1 MAVDV
6 RAFLKATLDQANTE
20 SWALQESGYVPSE
33 RSTGLSGLIDSVQS
47 GISSGTAGLMG
58 SLAAYSA
65 GNDWDWLENNATW
78 AGRGLQR
85 IAKANE
91 YRGGEGGF
99 WDVANGVAQTIGTSA
114 PSLVAGLAARA
125 GTAAA
130 GAAIGSAFGGVGAI
144 PGAIAG
150 FAVGTAADAG
160 ANDLIN
166 SGQMYFD
173 SLDKGLSKEQA
184 LANYN
189 QALTDNIP
197 SSLLGAVGDQVS
209 MGFVKAGGKVLG
221 AFANGGGK
229 VAASQAAKA
238 GVNVAIGSALE
249 GYQEAWEDK
258 IANNILEPGSMD
270 NVSMM
275 DPTTWTDEMW
285 DDAKMA
291 ALSSGILGGAAHGI
305 RAMAN
310 RGNNSATPTIEESI
324 QPEVETTTPTVSDV
338 VETPSVNS
346 VSITDTPVDLTS
358 DVMDVNLGSVE
369 PEVLAP
375 KEMNDFAPIL
385 DAMNSR
391 FEKNGYS
398 PEDITAKNEAVEMTA
413 QQISDLWDNSD
424 SAKDVTKVKRD
435 AFVSDFENAGLTKP
449 EATEASRKLH
459 KLLLDKQANTGTK
472 PVFDGSSL
480 VEKADSLGVN
490 LTEAERNDLLG
501 ENPTPSNVREIDER
515 LTKAAY
521 EENQN
526 RYKRH
531 LQEQELANR
540 TDYSNRYQ
548 NNESFGGNYFN
559 ARFPENRAE
568 ETSYRFSKAMAE
580 RKKDME
586 AGKPNSKTN
595 QLIPYLNRNGI
606 TTKEYSKQ
614 EISDINAY
622 AKTIDKAKQQV
633 DNGAE
638 ISGGLQRVARDTASI
653 QNMDRQTTKIL
664 SQFDEASKPK
674 ETIEKATMLA
684 KALANVQKKTGL
696 DISKTKAYKAIR
708 ALKDKTAYNIIKPNK
723 VKAAQ
728 LINNQTVQSTVSDK
742 IKDVQA
748 QAKPT
753 NVNQNV
759 KPVTASNIDEDEITG
774 YEDFNSAIP
783 KIDSIEGLKRSL
795 RASDSVVEV
804 SPEEN
809 TTQINEAVKED
820 LKRES
825 VEEEKKK
832 RSYSLK
838 DKHNIVYDFVDGH
851 ITATEAKTHLTTLM
865 NDNRTSKKDIRY
877 LKKLQSY
884 IDRNINK
891 ENDTYKSR
899 SGVGLDKMETKINEM
914 ITRLKGDI
922 DTGKVTQKQYDDTV
936 KSIERAIDTFYSTYP
951 KTLDTHYFEIP
962 EKHKMNQEALAEAAL
977 RGEVEIPSYVKNAII
992 KTPSKI
998 DELTLRWMNKELNRN
1013 DTAFRLGVRNKI
1025 IYRVLSSE
1033 YSKVMEVGPENMMV
1047 THPRDIQGLAYAI
1060 AGSFPNNS
1068 MPGNGAYAQK
1078 NRHKAM
1084 FPDNPQALR
1093 SVANSDKAGMLTF
1106 ARKYFAGKFNPEKTE
1121 IVEKFNSQ
1129 KEEKKKE
1136 TSPFTISSVKVTEAG
1151 SDEVHVTI
1159 KYTPSKELTDQF
1171 IKDNIDSLVGQ
1182 KLEDAFLDAEPE
1194 NMTVTSVGNGTIEIT
1209 TIPSLSYKEFGDKY
1223 SSGDNKGNMYDKD
1236 VRDARDISLEIAVN
1250 AANGEA
1256 VAFGNDNLNYKDV
1269 QTKLDKVFGKG
1280 KYNVVS
1286 DSDGNNYIK
1295 PADKQLT
1302 DDMKDNA
1309 MFFQY
1314 GKDEQ
1319 SKSTGKA
1326 DKEEVA
1332 VAKDVVEKNDGELK
1346 LSNEFSRNI
1355 ANSIKHFMGDYAGT
1369 VFNYLK
1375 KAKHLR
1381 IRRVSDSNK
1390 NYNGLSLLNHGIIE
1404 MNEKV
1409 LTDTS
1414 SMPLHELVHDAVYS
1428 ITNGGEV
1435 KNGKQLHTWLSDVID
1450 QAKEEIEHGI
1460 STEVRLAGGTGSA
1473 VYGRDGDVVQRLRM
1487 SSGGTGGIHVP
1498 NDGHVVSSDGAGQ
1511 SHESD
1516 RGSSSGVQTNESGKV
1531 GLRTD
1536 GELAETSKLD
1546 GRNENAAGNTQLEER
1561 ESSVLGRIL
1570 RRSNRRWEN
1579 AKNLVEKTTKD
1590 NAERKFE
1597 DIQDSINDL
1606 LNDHEMYHTEKA
1618 HAILANLW
1626 AAREIDKK
1634 LGFKKNSKDKL
1645 YTRLTE
1651 NPPTPE
1657 SNKKFSTI
1665 FQEAVAYA
1673 SHTIAKPAKVAKL
1686 FDLAQQSEHL
1696 RWRSGRDPKM
1706 VLTRRVNA
1714 NRIFK
1719 LFSPEGLPKSSAA
1732 LTYLSGNDTALGP
1745 EATDGISN
1753 AKHSV
1758 VFFKNDVLD
1767 RREHNKGDADIMSAT
1782 DRTAAIKLKA
1792 KETEAM
1798 KSGKPF
1804 NKEEALKDILR
1815 EHNGRAGTMGGSKD
1829 TVNLLVAVASSSP
1842 KTTEEFK
1849 AAVQNNYLGTDNS
1862 KNILKYYVKLHRM
1875 FGTPQ
1880 ERDKI
1885 KGLSDAKAARIINK
1899 TLSSNGEDKIQIKPV
1914 FGEGIRGAVFSS
1926 LEHIAN
1932 TGNREFKDVFESHY
1946 GKEMPVGAGKLINKL
1961 YDQIASHKRPYG
1973 EVKFVDNLTV
1983 DDVAAIFL
1991 DKESDKSLTDEIIT
2005 KIKGLGKAH
2014 GIPVVIGQ
2022 RHGGEYS
2029 WAIKR
2034 KIADTDEA
2042 LFQIGKEDPVRDI
2055 KETATKMVEGA
2066 KEVLKMK
2073 RDDNIEVKTR
2083 AMKPGN
2089 IASAWVKKL
2098 FSSPTK
2104 LLKKY
2109 ISDATPMIRW
2119 AEQAEVEKDKLR
2131 RKYVKRWENIYN
2143 KLSDTDKNKF
2153 FQVLKDMTDLGR
2165 EYMQT
2170 IRVDYKG
2177 RDVFINISEKDTF
2190 FESPELDEAQ
2200 KTYTDIK
2207 DSGKNAYMDFKDGM
2221 FRVFGSDNEIRPY
2234 SSFEAASKIAKAQT
2248 DAIMKAKGYSNAV
2261 VKAYSDYRNLMTSIY
2276 KDSMDA
2282 WHKTGE
2288 DPDTKPRYLYAY
2300 TPMLH
2305 SRYGVYIVTEH
2316 VNDDGRVY
2324 NQYDKVASFH
2334 NIPDAK
2340 RWSRGLKVKGN
2351 QRIDVIQ
2358 HGSRFDDTTS
2368 VADLYDGYSY
2378 DEKYDDVIEQYE
2390 TNESR
2395 EARFNRLS
2403 NSYTELKKFLE
2414 NDITNGKRL
2423 SAEELIKM
2431 LNDTEKLKEL
2441 KVDKKALAREIGDAN
2456 LKELFK
2462 QKQAINKDDLIKHL
2476 LIGYGNHLKD
2486 KYNNK
2491 RTGAKGANPDMYDN
2505 IVNYMYYKAKQI
2517 PNQKFYHKA
2526 TSLYRDITGNDYK
2539 TQFGRNGRGAEND
2552 SQEVLNRF
2560 ISSVVGVPNDFDN
2573 KLNEAF
2579 NETGIGKFFKEHYG
2593 DTFITDL
2600 MNRGMEATTIAKLG
2614 LLRPTAAIAQMGTL
2628 LNVYTKTGWNENF
2641 LNALKDATMVGG
2653 ANVSMSEK
2661 KMFNEIGLDL
2671 ENTSME
2677 TQTLSNRKSLYN
2689 LKIGKVRVGKL
2700 LEMSMAPFNAAD
2712 KYTRRVA
2719 ALAAFR
2725 KAIKEG
2731 KSYDEAVMEASDFV
2745 RNTNFDYSDKD
2756 ASKLFTSA
2764 GTLGKMILQFKK
2776 YPVKEMEFMM
2786 DLFSKDERTEAERRR
2801 EITRFLASYT
2811 VAAGIMGLPML
2822 AVGDELA
2829 ELLFGKTITGTA
2841 KDAMFSWAG
2850 KDPVKNN
2857 IAQFLAYGALA
2868 PTMGVDFSRNIGLG
2882 DIVPTSDLAGPTL
2895 TTIGKM
2901 ISSIRE
2907 QKSMDDVVL
2916 AVAHDLSPA
2925 MGNYYQF
2932 MTGKQRDWKNGI
2944 DGREYSTGERL
2955 AKLAGFRTVKE
2966 SVDSDMAYALY
2977 QKQTDEKNKK
2987 KALIYEYLENPSS
3000 VSKDEMRKYGIKG
3013 SDIKKAKEQIAKSK
3027 LERQEQYLPKK
3038 KRTEVTD
3045 MADKYNDFYEGL

>member
-47 GISSGTAGLMG
+47 GVSSGTAGLMG

-65 GNDWDWLENNATW
+65 ENDWDWLENNATW

-85 IAKANE
+85 IAKANG

-114 PSLVAGLAARA
+114 PSLAAGLAARA

-130 GAAIGSAFGGVGAI
+130 GAAVGSAFGGVGAI

-249 GYQEAWEDK
+249 GHQEAWEDK

-270 NVSMM
+270 NVNMM

-285 DDAKMA
+285 GDAKMA

-310 RGNNSATPTIEESI
+310 RGSNSATPTIEESI
-324 QPEVETTTPTVSDV
+324 QPELESTSTPTVSDTM
-338 VETPSVNS
+338 ETPSVDG
-346 VSITDTPVDLTS
+346 VTIPDAPIDLTT
-358 DVMDVNLGSVE
+358 DAMDVNLGSIE

-375 KEMNDFAPIL
+375 KEVSDFAPVL

-398 PEDITAKNEAVEMTA
+398 PEDITAKNEAVAMTA

-424 SAKDVTKVKRD
+424 SAKDITKVKRD

-459 KLLLDKQANTGTK
+459 KLLLDKQANVDTK
-472 PVFDGSSL
+472 PVFEGSSL

-501 ENPTPSNVREIDER
+501 ENPTPSNVREIDEL

-526 RYKRH
+526 RYKRQ

-540 TDYSNRYQ
+540 ADYSNRYQ
-548 NNESFGGNYFN
+548 NNESFGSNYFN
-559 ARFPENRAE
+559 TRFPENRAE

-664 SQFDEASKPK
+664 SQFDEASKPQ
-674 ETIEKATMLA
+674 ETMEKATMLA
-684 KALANVQKKTGL
+684 KALSNVQKKTGL

-708 ALKDKTAYNIIKPNK
+708 ALKDKTAYNIIKPQK
-723 VKAAQ
+723 VKTAQ
-728 LINNQTVQSTVSDK
+728 PVNNQTVQPTVSDK

-753 NVNQNV
+753 NENQKV
-759 KPVTASNIDEDEITG
+759 EPVTATNIDEDEITG

-795 RASDSVVEV
+795 SASDGVIDV

-809 TTQINEAVKED
+809 TTQINETVDSEPKNEPIKEG
-820 LKRES
+820 
-825 VEEEKKK
+825 KKE
-832 RSYSLK
+832 RSYSIK

-851 ITATEAKTHLTTLM
+851 ITATEAKKHLTTLM
-865 NDNRTSKKDIRY
+865 KSNRTSKKEIQY
-877 LKKLQSY
+877 LKKLESY
-884 IDRNINK
+884 IDRNIDK
-891 ENDTYKSR
+891 ENDMYKSR
-899 SGVGLDKMETKINEM
+899 SGVGLDKMKNKINEM
-914 ITRLKGDI
+914 INKLKGDI
-922 DTGKVTQKQYDDTV
+922 DTGKVTQKKYEDSV
-936 KSIERAIDTFYSTYP
+936 KNIERAIDTFYSTYP

-962 EKHKMNQEALAEAAL
+962 EKHKMNQEALAEATL
-977 RGEVEIPSYVKNAII
+977 NGEVEIPSYVKNAII

-998 DELTLRWMNKELNRN
+998 DELTLRWMNKELDRN
-1013 DTAFRLGVRNKI
+1013 DTSFRLGVRNKI
-1025 IYRVLSSE
+1025 IYRVLSNE
-1033 YSKVMEVGPENMMV
+1033 YAKVMEVGPDNMMV
-1047 THPRDIQGLAYAI
+1047 THPRDVQGLAYAI
-1060 AGSFPNNS
+1060 AGSFPDNS
-1068 MPGNGAYAQK
+1068 MPGKGAEAQK
-1078 NRHKAM
+1078 SRHKAM
-1084 FPDNPQALR
+1084 FPNNPQALR
-1093 SVANSDKAGMLTF
+1093 SVGNSDKAGMIAF

-1121 IVEKFNSQ
+1121 VVEKFNPQ

-1136 TSPFTISSVKVTEAG
+1136 ISPFTISSVKVPKAG

-1171 IKDNIDSLVGQ
+1171 VKDNIDSLVGQ

-1209 TIPSLSYKEFGDKY
+1209 TIPSLSYKEFGDKH

-1256 VAFGNDNLNYKDV
+1256 VAFGNDNLNYKEV

-1295 PADKQLT
+1295 SADKQLT
-1302 DDMKDNA
+1302 DEMKDNA

-1319 SKSTGKA
+1319 RKSTKKA

-1355 ANSIKHFMGDYAGT
+1355 ANSIKHFMGDYAGA

-1404 MNEKV
+1404 MNEKA

-1414 SMPLHELVHDAVYS
+1414 SMPLHELVHDAVYT

-1473 VYGRDGDVVQRLRM
+1473 VYGRDGDAIQRLRM
-1487 SSGGTGGIHVP
+1487 SGGGTGGIHVP
-1498 NDGHVVSSDGAGQ
+1498 NDGHVVSSDGAWQ
-1511 SHESD
+1511 SHESN
-1516 RGSSSGVQTNESGKV
+1516 RSGESGTQTNESGEV
-1531 GLRTD
+1531 GIRAN
-1536 GELAETSKLD
+1536 GELVEESRLD
-1546 GRNENAAGNTQLEER
+1546 GRIEEYPGNPQLE
-1561 ESSVLGRIL
+1561 GRNGAIYQRGF
-1570 RRSNRRWEN
+1570 RRQSRRWAS
-1579 AKNLVEKTTKD
+1579 AKNLVDKTTDKNKD
-1590 NAERKFE
+1590 ISFKRIKGNIEE
-1597 DIQDSINDL
+1597 L
-1606 LNDHEMYHTEKA
+1606 LDDHEMYHTEKA
-1618 HAILANLW
+1618 HAILSNLW

-1665 FQEAVAYA
+1665 FQEAIAYA
-1673 SHTIAKPAKVAKL
+1673 SHTIAKPAKVAEL
-1686 FDLAQQSEHL
+1686 FNLAQQSGYL
-1696 RWRSGRDPKM
+1696 R
-1706 VLTRRVNA
+1706 T
-1714 NRIFK
+1714 
-1719 LFSPEGLPKSSAA
+1719 
-1732 LTYLSGNDTALGP
+1732 
-1745 EATDGISN
+1745 
-1753 AKHSV
+1753 
-1758 VFFKNDVLD
+1758 
-1767 RREHNKGDADIMSAT
+1767 
-1782 DRTAAIKLKA
+1782 
-1792 KETEAM
+1792 
-1798 KSGKPF
+1798 
-1804 NKEEALKDILR
+1804 
-1815 EHNGRAGTMGGSKD
+1815 
-1829 TVNLLVAVASSSP
+1829 
-1842 KTTEEFK
+1842 
-1849 AAVQNNYLGTDNS
+1849 
-1862 KNILKYYVKLHRM
+1862 
-1875 FGTPQ
+1875 
-1880 ERDKI
+1880 
-1885 KGLSDAKAARIINK
+1885 LSDSDK
-1899 TLSSNGEDKIQIKPV
+1899 TLS
-1914 FGEGIRGAVFSS
+1914 
-1926 LEHIAN
+1926 
-1932 TGNREFKDVFESHY
+1932 
-1946 GKEMPVGAGKLINKL
+1946 
-1961 YDQIASHKRPYG
+1961 
-1973 EVKFVDNLTV
+1973 
-1983 DDVAAIFL
+1983 
-1991 DKESDKSLTDEIIT
+1991 
-2005 KIKGLGKAH
+2005 
-2014 GIPVVIGQ
+2014 
-2022 RHGGEYS
+2022 
-2029 WAIKR
+2029 
-2034 KIADTDEA
+2034 
-2042 LFQIGKEDPVRDI
+2042 QIGKEDPVRDV
-2055 KETATKMVEGA
+2055 KVVATEMIEGA
-2066 KEVLKMK
+2066 KEALKMK
-2073 RDDNIEVKTR
+2073 RDSNINIKTR
-2083 AMKPGN
+2083 DMKPGN
-2089 IASAWVKKL
+2089 IPSAWVKK
-2098 FSSPTK
+2098 FFASPAK
-2104 LLKKY
+2104 LIKKY
-2109 ISDATPMIRW
+2109 ISDTSPMIRW

-2131 RKYVKRWENIYN
+2131 RKYIKRWESIHN
-2143 KLSDTDKNKF
+2143 KLSDENKNKF
-2153 FQVLKDMTDLGR
+2153 FQVLKDMTELGR

-2170 IRVDYKG
+2170 MRVDYKG
-2177 RDVFINISEKDTF
+2177 RDVFINISDKDTF

-2200 KTYTDIK
+2200 KTYNELK
-2207 DSGKNAYMDFKDGM
+2207 NSGKNSYMDFKDGM

-2234 SSFEAASKIAKAQT
+2234 SSFESASKIAKAQT
-2248 DAIMKAKGYSNAV
+2248 DAIMKAKGYSDTV
-2261 VKAYSDYRNLMTSIY
+2261 VKAYGDYRNLMTSIY

-2305 SRYGVYIVTEH
+2305 SRYGVYVVTEH
-2316 VNDDGRVY
+2316 EHNGKVY

-2340 RWSRGLKVKGN
+2340 RWARELNVKGN
-2351 QRIDVIQ
+2351 QRIDIIQ
-2358 HGSRFDDTTS
+2358 HGTRFDDTTS
-2368 VADLYDGYSY
+2368 AADLYDGYSY

-2441 KVDKKALAREIGDAN
+2441 NVDRKALAKEIGDAN

-2560 ISSVVGVPNDFDN
+2560 ISSVVGVPNGFDT
-2573 KLNEAF
+2573 KLNESF
-2579 NETGIGKFFKEHYG
+2579 NETSLGKFAKEHYG

-2614 LLRPTAAIAQMGTL
+2614 LFRPTAAIAQLGTL
-2628 LNVYTKTGWNENF
+2628 LNVYAKAGWNSNF
-2641 LNALKDATMVGG
+2641 RNALKDATMVKGS
-2653 ANVSMSEK
+2653 NVSMTEK

-2689 LKIGKVRVGKL
+2689 LKVGKVRVGKL
-2700 LEMSMAPFNAAD
+2700 LEKSMATFNAAD

-2719 ALAAFR
+2719 ALTAFR

-2745 RNTNFDYSDKD
+2745 RNTNFDYADKD

-2857 IAQFLAYGALA
+2857 IARFLAYGALA

-2882 DIVPTSDLAGPTL
+2882 DIVPTSDFAGPTL

-2932 MTGKQRDWKNGI
+2932 MTGKQRDWKNGV

-2966 SVDSDMAYALY
+2966 SVDSDMAYALH

-2987 KALIYEYLENPSS
+2987 KALIYGYLENPSS

-3045 MADKYNDFYEGL
+3045 TADKYNEFYEGL

>member
-47 GISSGTAGLMG
+47 GVSSGTAGLMG

-65 GNDWDWLENNATW
+65 ENDWDWLENNATW

-99 WDVANGVAQTIGTSA
+99 WDVANSVAQTIGTSA
-114 PSLVAGLAARA
+114 PSLAAGLAARA

-130 GAAIGSAFGGVGAI
+130 GAAVGSAFGGVGAI

-160 ANDLIN
+160 TNDLIN

-229 VAASQAAKA
+229 VAASQVAKA

-270 NVSMM
+270 DVSMT

-310 RGNNSATPTIEESI
+310 QGSNQATPTIEEGI
-324 QPEVETTTPTVSDV
+324 QPELEATATPTVSDTI
-338 VETPSVNS
+338 ETPSMENV
-346 VSITDTPVDLTS
+346 VIPDTQIDPTA
-358 DVMDVNLGSVE
+358 DVMDVNLGSIE

-375 KEMNDFAPIL
+375 KEVNDFAPVL

-398 PEDITAKNEAVEMTA
+398 PEDITARNEAVEMTA

-424 SAKDVTKVKRD
+424 SEKDVAKVKRD

-459 KLLLDKQANTGTK
+459 KLLLEKQANAARK
-472 PVFDGSSL
+472 PAFDGSSMI
-480 VEKADSLGVN
+480 EKADSLGVT
-490 LTEAERNDLLG
+490 LTEAEKNDLLG

-521 EENQN
+521 EDNQN
-526 RYKRH
+526 RYKRQ

-540 TDYSNRYQ
+540 ADYGNRYQ
-548 NNESFGGNYFN
+548 NNESFGSNYFN
-559 ARFPENRAE
+559 ARFPESRAE

-580 RKKDME
+580 RKKDMK

-664 SQFDEASKPK
+664 LQFDEESKPE
-674 ETIEKATMLA
+674 ETTEKATMLA

-708 ALKDKTAYNIIKPNK
+708 ALKDKTAYNIIKPQK
-723 VKAAQ
+723 VKVAQ
-728 LINNQTVQSTVSDK
+728 PINNQTVQPTVSDK
-742 IKDVQA
+742 IKDVQT
-748 QAKPT
+748 QAKLT
-753 NVNQNV
+753 NINQ
-759 KPVTASNIDEDEITG
+759 KAEPVTAPNVEEDEITG

-783 KIDSIEGLKRSL
+783 KVDSIEGLKRSL
-795 RASDSVVEV
+795 SASDNTVSV

-809 TTQINEAVKED
+809 STPINETIDEEPKNELVK
-820 LKRES
+820 
-825 VEEEKKK
+825 EEKKE
-832 RSYSLK
+832 RSYSIK

-851 ITATEAKTHLTTLM
+851 ITATEAKKHLITLM
-865 NDNRTSKKDIRY
+865 KAERTSKKDIQY
-877 LKKLQSY
+877 LKKLESY
-884 IDRNINK
+884 IDRNIDK
-891 ENDTYKSR
+891 ENDMYKKR
-899 SGVGLDKMETKINEM
+899 SGVGLDKMENKINEM
-914 ITRLKGDI
+914 ITKLKGDI
-922 DTGKVTQKQYDDTV
+922 DTGKVTQKKYKDSV
-936 KSIERAIDTFYSTYP
+936 KNIERAIDTFYSTYP
-951 KTLDTHYFEIP
+951 KTLDTHHFEIP

-998 DELTLRWMNKELNRN
+998 DELTLRWMNKELDRN
-1013 DTAFRLGVRNKI
+1013 DTSFRLGVRNKI
-1025 IYRVLSSE
+1025 IYRVLSNE
-1033 YSKVMEVGPENMMV
+1033 YAKVMEVGPDNMMV
-1047 THPRDIQGLAYAI
+1047 THPRDVQGLAYAI
-1060 AGSFPNNS
+1060 AGSFPDNS
-1068 MPGNGAYAQK
+1068 MPGKGAEAQK
-1078 NRHKAM
+1078 SRHKAM
-1084 FPDNPQALR
+1084 FPNNPQALR
-1093 SVANSDKAGMLTF
+1093 SVGNSDKAGMIAF

-1121 IVEKFNSQ
+1121 VVEKFNPQ

-1136 TSPFTISSVKVTEAG
+1136 ISPFTISSVKVPKAG

-1171 IKDNIDSLVGQ
+1171 VKDNIDSLVGQ

-1194 NMTVTSVGNGTIEIT
+1194 NMTVTSIGNGTIEIT

-1256 VAFGNDNLNYKDV
+1256 VAFGNDNLNYKEV
-1269 QTKLDKVFGKG
+1269 QAKLDKVFGKG

-1319 SKSTGKA
+1319 GKSIEKA
-1326 DKEEVA
+1326 DKEEVSA
-1332 VAKDVVEKNDGELK
+1332 AKSIIEKNDGELK
-1346 LSNEFSRNI
+1346 LPNMFAKNI
-1355 ANSIKHFMGDYAGT
+1355 ANSIKYYMGDYAGV

-1381 IRRVSDSNK
+1381 IRKMSDSNK

-1404 MNEKV
+1404 MNEKA

-1460 STEVRLAGGTGSA
+1460 STEVRLAGGTGSS
-1473 VYGRDGDVVQRLRM
+1473 VYGRDGDAVQRLRM
-1487 SSGGTGGIHVP
+1487 SGGGTGGIHVP
-1498 NDGHVVSSDGAGQ
+1498 NDGHVVSPDGAGQ
-1511 SHESD
+1511 SHESNW
-1516 RGSSSGVQTNESGKV
+1516 SGTSGIQRNV
-1531 GLRTD
+1531 GEQSRLQTD
-1536 GELAETSKLD
+1536 GELAKTSELD
-1546 GRNENAAGNTQLEER
+1546 GRNEEYSSDSRLERGAGTAR
-1561 ESSVLGRIL
+1561 RRIL
-1570 RRSNRRWEN
+1570 RGSRRAWNN
-1579 AKNLVEKTTKD
+1579 AKNLVEKTTKE
-1590 NAERKFE
+1590 NVNRKLRTIKKNLTE
-1597 DIQDSINDL
+1597 ILD
-1606 LNDHEMYHTEKA
+1606 DHEMYHTEKA
-1618 HAILANLW
+1618 HAILSNLW

-1634 LGFKKNSKDKL
+1634 LGLKKNSKDRL

-1651 NPPTPE
+1651 NPPEYNT
-1657 SNKKFSTI
+1657 NKKFSTI
-1665 FQEAVAYA
+1665 FQEAIAYA
-1673 SHTIAKPAKVAKL
+1673 SHTIAKPAKVAEL
-1686 FDLAQQSEHL
+1686 FNLAQQSEHL

-1706 VLTRRVNA
+1706 VLTRRVNT

-1732 LTYLSGNDTALGP
+1732 LTYLSENGAALGP
-1745 EATDGISN
+1745 EATDSINN

-1767 RREHNKGDADIMSAT
+1767 RREHNKGDADIMSVT

-1804 NKEEALKDILR
+1804 SKEEALKDILR
-1815 EHNGRAGTMGGSKD
+1815 EHNGRAGTMGGSND
-1829 TVNLLVAVASSSP
+1829 TVNLLVAVASSTP

-1885 KGLSDAKAARIINK
+1885 KGLSDVKAARIINK
-1899 TLSSNGEDKIQIKPV
+1899 TLSANGEDKIQIKPV

-1932 TGNREFKDVFESHY
+1932 TGSREFKDVFESHY

-1983 DDVAAIFL
+1983 DDVAFIYL
-1991 DKESDKSLTDEIIT
+1991 DKERDKGMTDEVIS
-2005 KIKGLGKAH
+2005 KIKALADAH
-2014 GIPVVIGQ
+2014 GIPVAVGQ
-2022 RHGGEYS
+2022 RHGGKLG
-2029 WAIKR
+2029 WAVRR
-2034 KIADTDEA
+2034 KLADTDEA
-2042 LFQIGKEDPVRDI
+2042 FFQIGKEDPVRDV
-2055 KETATKMVEGA
+2055 KAVATEMLEGA
-2066 KEVLKMK
+2066 KEALKMK
-2073 RDDNIEVKTR
+2073 RDSNINIKTR
-2083 AMKPGN
+2083 DMKQGN
-2089 IASAWVKKL
+2089 IPSAWVKK
-2098 FSSPTK
+2098 FFASPAK
-2104 LLKKY
+2104 LIKKY
-2109 ISDATPMIRW
+2109 ISSATPMIRW

-2131 RKYVKRWENIYN
+2131 RKYIKRWEGIHN

-2170 IRVDYKG
+2170 MRVDYKG
-2177 RDVFINISEKDTF
+2177 RDVFINVSDKDTF

-2207 DSGKNAYMDFKDGM
+2207 NSGKNAYMDFKDGM
-2221 FRVFGSDNEIRPY
+2221 FRVFGSDNEIKPY

-2248 DAIMKAKGYSNAV
+2248 DAIMKSKGYSDNV

-2305 SRYGVYIVTEH
+2305 SRYGVYVVTEH
-2316 VNDDGRVY
+2316 EHDSKVY

-2340 RWSRGLKVKGN
+2340 RWARELKVKGN

-2431 LNDTEKLKEL
+2431 LNDTDKLKEL
-2441 KVDKKALAREIGDAN
+2441 NVDRKELAKEIGDAN

-2560 ISSVVGVPNDFDN
+2560 ISSVVGVPNGFDT
-2573 KLNEAF
+2573 KLNESF
-2579 NETGIGKFFKEHYG
+2579 NETSVGKFAKEHYG

-2614 LLRPTAAIAQMGTL
+2614 LFRPTAAIAQLGTL
-2628 LNVYTKTGWNENF
+2628 LNVYAKAGWNSNF
-2641 LNALKDATMVGG
+2641 RNALKDATMVTGS
-2653 ANVSMSEK
+2653 NVSMTEK

-2689 LKIGKVRVGKL
+2689 LKVGKVRVGKL
-2700 LEMSMAPFNAAD
+2700 LEKSMATFNAAD

-2719 ALAAFR
+2719 ALTAFR

-2731 KSYDEAVMEASDFV
+2731 KSYEEAVMEASDFV
-2745 RNTNFDYSDKD
+2745 RNTNFDYADKD

-2786 DLFSKDERTEAERRR
+2786 DLFSKDGRTEAERRR

-2895 TTIGKM
+2895 TTVGKM

-2907 QKSMDDVVL
+2907 QKSMDDIVL

-2932 MTGKQRDWKNGI
+2932 MTGKQRDWKKGI

-3000 VSKDEMRKYGIKG
+3000 VSKEEMRKYGIKG

-3045 MADKYNDFYEGL
+3045 TADKYNEFYEGL

>member
-1 MAVDV
+1 MAIDI
-6 RAFLKATLDQANTE
+6 RTFMKANLDQANE
-20 SWALQESGYVPSE
+20 ASWALKESGYVPSN
-33 RSTGLSGLIDSVQS
+33 RSDGFLGLIDSFQGNMAGS
-47 GISSGTAGLMG
+47 FSGLMG
-58 SLAAYSA
+58 SAAAWSA
-65 GNDWDWLENNATW
+65 ENGYDWLENNATW
-78 AGRGLQR
+78 AGRELQT

-99 WDVANGVAQTIGTSA
+99 FDVANGVAGTLGSSA
-114 PSLVAGLAARA
+114 PALIAGLAARA

-130 GAAIGSAFGGVGAI
+130 GAAVGSAFGGVGAI

-160 ANDLIN
+160 TNDLIN

-275 DPTTWTDEMW
+275 APTTWTDEMW

-305 RAMAN
+305 RAMVN
-310 RGNNSATPTIEESI
+310 QGNNSATPTIEESI
-324 QPEVETTTPTVSDV
+324 QPEVEATTPTVPDA
-338 VETPSVNS
+338 VETPSMEGITIS
-346 VSITDTPVDLTS
+346 DPSIGIDTDT
-358 DVMDVNLGSVE
+358 MDVNLGSIE

-375 KEMNDFAPIL
+375 KEMNDFAPVL

-391 FEKNGYS
+391 FEKNGYA
-398 PEDITAKNEAVEMTA
+398 PEDITAKNEAVAMTA

-424 SAKDVTKVKRD
+424 SAKDITKVKRD
-435 AFVSDFENAGLTKP
+435 AFVADFENAGLTKP

-459 KLLLDKQANTGTK
+459 KLLLDKQANVDTK
-472 PVFDGSSL
+472 PAFEGSYL

-521 EENQN
+521 EDNQN
-526 RYKRH
+526 RYKRQ
-531 LQEQELANR
+531 LQAQELANR
-540 TDYSNRYQ
+540 ADYSNRYR
-548 NNESFGGNYFN
+548 NNESFGSNYFN

-580 RKKDME
+580 RKKDMA

-664 SQFDEASKPK
+664 SQFDEASKPE
-674 ETIEKATMLA
+674 ETTEKATMLA

-708 ALKDKTAYNIIKPNK
+708 ALKDKTAYNIIKPQK
-723 VKAAQ
+723 VKTAQ
-728 LINNQTVQSTVSDK
+728 PINNQTVQPTVSDK

-748 QAKPT
+748 QAKPASAKPNET
-753 NVNQNV
+753 VAPNV
-759 KPVTASNIDEDEITG
+759 DEDEITG

-783 KIDSIEGLKRSL
+783 KVESVEDLKRSL
-795 RASDSVVEV
+795 SASDSALEV
-804 SPEEN
+804 SPKEN
-809 TTQINEAVKED
+809 TTQVNEEQKNEPVK
-820 LKRES
+820 
-825 VEEEKKK
+825 EEKKE
-832 RSYSLK
+832 RSYSIK

-851 ITATEAKTHLTTLM
+851 ITATEAKKHLTTLM
-865 NDNRTSKKDIRY
+865 KSNRTSKKEIQY
-877 LKKLQSY
+877 LKKLESY
-884 IDRNINK
+884 IDRNIDK
-891 ENDTYKSR
+891 ENDMYKSR

-914 ITRLKGDI
+914 IAKLKGDI
-922 DTGKVTQKQYDDTV
+922 DTGKVTQKKYEDSV
-936 KSIERAIDTFYSTYP
+936 KNIERAIDTFYSTYP

-962 EKHKMNQEALAEAAL
+962 EKHKMNQGALAEAAL
-977 RGEVEIPSYVKNAII
+977 NGEVEIPSYVKNAII

-998 DELTLRWMNKELNRN
+998 DELTLRWMNKELDRN
-1013 DTAFRLGVRNKI
+1013 DTSFRLGVRNKI
-1025 IYRVLSSE
+1025 IYRVLSNE
-1033 YSKVMEVGPENMMV
+1033 YTKVMEVGPDNMMV
-1047 THPRDIQGLAYAI
+1047 THPRDVQGLAYAI
-1060 AGSFPNNS
+1060 AGSFPDNS
-1068 MPGNGAYAQK
+1068 MPGKGAEAQK
-1078 NRHKAM
+1078 SRHKAM
-1084 FPDNPQALR
+1084 FPNNPQALR
-1093 SVANSDKAGMLTF
+1093 SVGNSDKAGMIAF

-1121 IVEKFNSQ
+1121 VVEKFNPQ
-1129 KEEKKKE
+1129 KEEKKRE
-1136 TSPFTISSVKVTEAG
+1136 TSPFTISSVKVSKTG

-1171 IKDNIDSLVGQ
+1171 VKDNIDSLVGQ

-1194 NMTVTSVGNGTIEIT
+1194 NMTITSIRNGTIEIT

-1256 VAFGNDNLNYKDV
+1256 VAFGNDNLNYKEV

-1314 GKDEQ
+1314 GKDEKG
-1319 SKSTGKA
+1319 KSTEKA
-1326 DKEEVA
+1326 DKEEVS
-1332 VAKDVVEKNDGELK
+1332 VAKSIIEKNHGELK
-1346 LSNEFSRNI
+1346 LPNMFAKNI
-1355 ANSIKHFMGDYAGT
+1355 ANSIKYFMGDYAGT

-1435 KNGKQLHTWLSDVID
+1435 KNGEELHAWLSDVID

-1473 VYGRDGDVVQRLRM
+1473 VYGRDGNAVQRLRM
-1487 SSGGTGGIHVP
+1487 SGGGTGGIHVP

-1511 SHESD
+1511 SHESN
-1516 RGSSSGVQTNESGKV
+1516 RGSNGSVQRNV
-1531 GLRTD
+1531 GEQSRLQTD
-1536 GELAETSKLD
+1536 GKLAETSQLD
-1546 GRNENAAGNTQLEER
+1546 GRNEKYSGDSGLERGAGATQR
-1561 ESSVLGRIL
+1561 GIL
-1570 RRSNRRWEN
+1570 QRVRRRWNN
-1579 AKNLVEKTTKD
+1579 AKNLVEKTTNENVGRQLK
-1590 NAERKFE
+1590 
-1597 DIQDSINDL
+1597 DIQKEFNKL
-1606 LNDHEMYHTEKA
+1606 LNNHEMYHTEKA
-1618 HAILANLW
+1618 HAILSYLW

-1634 LGFKKNSKDKL
+1634 LGFKKNSKDRL

-1665 FQEAVAYA
+1665 FQEAIAYA
-1673 SHTIAKPAKVAKL
+1673 SHTIAKPAKVAEL
-1686 FDLAQQSEHL
+1686 FNLAQQSQNL
-1696 RWRSGRDPKM
+1696 SPRSD
-1706 VLTRRVNA
+1706 
-1714 NRIFK
+1714 
-1719 LFSPEGLPKSSAA
+1719 
-1732 LTYLSGNDTALGP
+1732 Y
-1745 EATDGISN
+1745 
-1753 AKHSV
+1753 
-1758 VFFKNDVLD
+1758 
-1767 RREHNKGDADIMSAT
+1767 
-1782 DRTAAIKLKA
+1782 
-1792 KETEAM
+1792 
-1798 KSGKPF
+1798 
-1804 NKEEALKDILR
+1804 
-1815 EHNGRAGTMGGSKD
+1815 
-1829 TVNLLVAVASSSP
+1829 
-1842 KTTEEFK
+1842 
-1849 AAVQNNYLGTDNS
+1849 NS
-1862 KNILKYYVKLHRM
+1862 KAVDTN
-1875 FGTPQ
+1875 
-1880 ERDKI
+1880 
-1885 KGLSDAKAARIINK
+1885 
-1899 TLSSNGEDKIQIKPV
+1899 ED
-1914 FGEGIRGAVFSS
+1914 
-1926 LEHIAN
+1926 L
-1932 TGNREFKDVFESHY
+1932 
-1946 GKEMPVGAGKLINKL
+1946 L
-1961 YDQIASHKRPYG
+1961 
-1973 EVKFVDNLTV
+1973 
-1983 DDVAAIFL
+1983 
-1991 DKESDKSLTDEIIT
+1991 
-2005 KIKGLGKAH
+2005 
-2014 GIPVVIGQ
+2014 
-2022 RHGGEYS
+2022 
-2029 WAIKR
+2029 
-2034 KIADTDEA
+2034 
-2042 LFQIGKEDPVRDI
+2042 QIGKEDPVRDV
-2055 KETATKMVEGA
+2055 KAVATDMLEGA
-2066 KEVLKMK
+2066 KEALKMK
-2073 RDDNIEVKTR
+2073 RDSNINIKTR
-2083 AMKPGN
+2083 DMKQGN
-2089 IASAWVKKL
+2089 IPSAWVKKFL
-2098 FSSPTK
+2098 ASPTK
-2104 LLKKY
+2104 LIKKY
-2109 ISDATPMIRW
+2109 ISDAAPMIRW

-2131 RKYVKRWENIYN
+2131 RKYIKRWESIHN

-2170 IRVDYKG
+2170 MRVDYKG
-2177 RDVFINISEKDTF
+2177 RDIFINISDKDTF

-2200 KTYTDIK
+2200 KTYNELK
-2207 DSGKNAYMDFKDGM
+2207 NSGKNAYMDFKDGM
-2221 FRVFGSDNEIRPY
+2221 FRVFGSDNEIKPY
-2234 SSFEAASKIAKAQT
+2234 SSFETASKIAKAQT

-2261 VKAYSDYRNLMTSIY
+2261 VKAYGDYRNLMTSIY

-2305 SRYGVYIVTEH
+2305 SRYGVYVVTEH
-2316 VNDDGRVY
+2316 EHNGKVY

-2340 RWSRGLKVKGN
+2340 RWARELKVKGN

-2358 HGSRFDDTTS
+2358 HGTRFDDTTS
-2368 VADLYDGYSY
+2368 AADLYDGYSY

-2414 NDITNGKRL
+2414 NDITNRKRL

-2441 KVDKKALAREIGDAN
+2441 NVDRKALAKEIGDAN

-2560 ISSVVGVPNDFDN
+2560 ISSVVGVPNGFDT
-2573 KLNEAF
+2573 KLNESF
-2579 NETGIGKFFKEHYG
+2579 NETSIGKFAKEHYG

-2614 LLRPTAAIAQMGTL
+2614 LFRPTAAIAQLGTL
-2628 LNVYTKTGWNENF
+2628 LNVYAKAGWNSNF
-2641 LNALKDATMVGG
+2641 RNALKDATMVKGS
-2653 ANVSMSEK
+2653 NVSMTEK

-2689 LKIGKVRVGKL
+2689 LKVGKVRVGKL
-2700 LEMSMAPFNAAD
+2700 LEKSMATFNAAD

-2719 ALAAFR
+2719 ALTAFR

-2745 RNTNFDYSDKD
+2745 RNTNFDYADKD

-2786 DLFSKDERTEAERRR
+2786 DLFSKDERTESERRR

-2882 DIVPTSDLAGPTL
+2882 DIVPTSDFAGPTL

-2944 DGREYSTGERL
+2944 DGREYSTGERF

-3000 VSKDEMRKYGIKG
+3000 VSKEEMRKYGIKG
-3013 SDIKKAKEQIAKSK
+3013 TDIKKAKEQIVKSK

-3038 KRTEVTD
+3038 KRTDVTD
-3045 MADKYNDFYEGL
+3045 TADKYNEFYEGL